1 MIVSKLRNVVKVK
14 LLVLIQ
20 KIDVD
25 VSLINIHF
33 VLKLRNTLQWFVLE
47 SRGSLFIRSHNERSR
62 PNYCS

>member
-1 MIVSKLRNVVKVK
+1 MIVTKLRNVVKVK

-20 KIDVD
+20 KIV

-47 SRGSLFIRSHNERSR
+47 SKGSLFKVT
-62 PNYCS
+62 

>member
-20 KIDVD
+20 KIDVV

-47 SRGSLFIRSHNERSR
+47 SRGSLFKVT
-62 PNYCS
+62 